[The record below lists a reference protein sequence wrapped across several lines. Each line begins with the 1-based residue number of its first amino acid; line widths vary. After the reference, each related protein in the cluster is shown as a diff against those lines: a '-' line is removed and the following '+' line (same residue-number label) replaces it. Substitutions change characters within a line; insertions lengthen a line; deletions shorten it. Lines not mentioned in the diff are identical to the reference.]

1 MTAPRARE
9 QSDPP
14 SPPDRRPPRRG
25 GGSSPS
31 PYTYASAAGRAAGPA
46 RLCGARR
53 GLVRSAR
60 ALAAAA
66 LLALSGALALPAT
79 AQADVLV
86 SNIGQTSDATATVG
100 FGDLIGQVFTVA
112 SGGGNYTLTSIEVPV
127 ELLNTTALT
136 AEDIELLS
144 ASLWSADEFGAPG
157 SSLQALTNPSS
168 ISDGDTAAF
177 TDPAGTTLEAGKLYA
192 VMFVYDKSSAELAI
206 KAVRSND
213 EDGESLSG
221 WTIYNSSRF
230 LSAGNTLWQQDS
242 DSLQIRVNGSAAG
255 GTPSN
260 NAPVFSAATT
270 TRTVAENSAEGTNV
284 GAVIPA
290 KPRTRTAAT
299 R

>member
-31 PYTYASAAGRAAGPA
+31 PCTYASAAGRAAGPA

-144 ASLWSADEFGAPG
+144 ASLW
-157 SSLQALTNPSS
+157 
-168 ISDGDTAAF
+168 
-177 TDPAGTTLEAGKLYA
+177 
-192 VMFVYDKSSAELAI
+192 
-206 KAVRSND
+206 AVR
-213 EDGESLSG
+213 G
-221 WTIYNSSRF
+221 
-230 LSAGNTLWQQDS
+230 
-242 DSLQIRVNGSAAG
+242 
-255 GTPSN
+255 
-260 NAPVFSAATT
+260 
-270 TRTVAENSAEGTNV
+270 
-284 GAVIPA
+284 
-290 KPRTRTAAT
+290 
-299 R
+299 